1 MSAPVK
7 PIPDGYHSV
16 TPYLYL
22 RNASAMIAFYKQ
34 AFGATEVFRM
44 NGPNGLVGHA
54 ELQIGSSRIMLADEN
69 PAMKAQSPLHYG
81 GASSSFMLYVENVD
95 EVVAR
100 AVAAGARIVRPLA
113 DQFFGDRTGGIED
126 PSGQNW
132 YVATHVKDV
141 SPEELEQGA
150 AAAAAAAKSKG

>member
-22 RNASAMIAFYKQ
+22 RNAAALIEFYKR
-34 AFGATEVFRM
+34 AFGATEIFRM
-44 NGPNGLVGHA
+44 DGPDGRIGHA
-54 ELQIGSSRIMLADEN
+54 ELQIGSSRIMLADES
-69 PAMKAQSPLHYG
+69 PTMKAFSPLHYG

-95 EVVAR
+95 EVVAQ
-100 AVAAGARIVRPLA
+100 AVAAGAKITRPIA
-113 DQFFGDRTGGIED
+113 DQFYGDRTGGVED

-132 YVATHVKDV
+132 YIATHIRDV

-150 AAAAAAAKSKG
+150 KAAAAKG